1 MALLIML
8 SPLFEIPSER
18 ENDSFPLLISRMGLD
33 CSTCTW
39 GTGIGILEMVI
50 EVPTAAISANDFF
63 FSAERAVIVRF
74 IFKTFPVRVSL
85 CSLFSEAC
93 WMCGIQI
100 VFLFIQWYAG
110 VVMFTKVQCVRVS
123 SKEDVLLLAIIC
135 SPIFVVSF

>member
-1 MALLIML
+1 MALLLML

-18 ENDSFPLLISRMGLD
+18 ENDSFPLSRMGLD
-33 CSTCTW
+33 CSTW
-39 GTGIGILEMVI
+39 GTAIGILEMVI